1 MTWFVLSLF
10 VVPIVLALVSALVI
24 IWRRRPRRPRPP
36 TFKELGD
43 ALERDIAAAEA
54 RGIHVDRTERMAP
67 SRKRIKF

>member
-10 VVPIVLALVSALVI
+10 VVPVVLALVSIAVI
-24 IWRRRPRRPRPP
+24 AWRRRPRAP